1 MLDAFYLNTDDPSD
15 ATFYD
20 LLAFSKD
27 NLQILQTTL
36 QQRSLLRV
44 IR

>member
-20 LLAFSKD
+20 VLTFSKD
-27 NLQILQTTL
+27 NLQMLQTTL
-36 QQRSLLRV
+36 
-44 IR
+44 

>member
-27 NLQILQTTL
+27 NFQMLQTTL
-36 QQRSLLRV
+36 
-44 IR
+44 